1 MKANAQPTTIS
12 TNKLMKDKQPP
23 ESSLPREEDDDD
35 DLLGWLLA
43 DVV

>member
-23 ESSLPREEDDDD
+23 ESSLPREEDDD
-35 DLLGWLLA
+35 LLGWLLA

>member
-23 ESSLPREEDDDD
+23 ESSLTREEDDD
-35 DLLGWLLA
+35 LLDWLLA